1 MAFTKIAAAG
11 IGSTGTVTLQN
22 LNVTGIVTAT
32 RIDSDVSGNV
42 NSTGVSTF
50 STLKVG
56 TGVTIN
62 SGIITAKS
70 FSGDGSSLA
79 GIVTSKNLTIG
90 RRTTSATISV
100 VGTGMTISL
109 RSGVGT
115 VNF

>member
-1 MAFTKIAAAG
+1 MGLTKISG
-11 IGSTGTVTLQN
+11 DVIQTP
-22 LNVTGIVTAT
+22 LNVGIVTAT
-32 RIDSDVSGNV
+32 GFSGPLTGNV
-42 NSTGVSTF
+42 TGDATGLSGTPN
-50 STLKVG
+50 LNVG
-56 TGVTIN
+56 IVTA
-62 SGIITAKS
+62 TS
-70 FSGDGSSLA
+70 FKGDGSSLA